1 MGKRKCVICS
11 KPIEPNEQSV
21 PYKNRYA
28 HVDCFN
34 SAMKLIVSEKKE
46 PANKD
51 TKECKRK
58 KISRTIDK
66 PVTEKESL
74 EKKEL
79 IAYIKQ
85 LIGTDIDAK
94 TYSLIKKYKKDFPYF
109 TYKGIQQTLEYYF
122 VIKQNSK
129 ENHNLIG
136 IVPYIYDEAASYF
149 RKLQE
154 TTLFNELQT
163 KKLSELYKTKKVKII
178 PPKTTKKQ
186 IDISK
191 IGEA

>member
-11 KPIEPNEQSV
+11 KPIEPNDQSV

-28 HVDCFN
+28 HADCFN

-46 PANKD
+46 TANKV
-51 TKECKRK
+51 TKERQR
-58 KISRTIDK
+58 KISKTIDK
-66 PVTEKESL
+66 PVTEKESI

-85 LIGTDIDAK
+85 LTGADIDAR
-94 TYSLIKKYKKDFPYF
+94 TYSLIKKYRKDFPYF

-122 VIKQNSK
+122 VIKQNNK
-129 ENHNLIG
+129 ENHNIIG

-163 KKLSELYKTKKVKII
+163 KKLSDLYQTKKVKII
-178 PPKTTKKQ
+178 PPKTTTKQ

-191 IGEA
+191 IGET